1 MISQDIINPNEM
13 YKYDDSDMISMCRSS
28 EGFSRDIMER
38 IDNRQLLKVAKSEP
52 VNGFENPEQIFKID
66 KEKLAKAEE
75 EISEDFGLDRN
86 YVILN
91 VSEYP
96 SFDEMK
102 TWVSFGENLY
112 HLNEISS
119 IVGALSSARF
129 NSADIALYVPKEDM
143 KKINRL
149 KLDNYIDLPE
159 RVNKFDT
166 IHFEQSTLF

>member
-1 MISQDIINPNEM
+1 
-13 YKYDDSDMISMCRSS
+13 
-28 EGFSRDIMER
+28 
-38 IDNRQLLKVAKSEP
+38 
-52 VNGFENPEQIFKID
+52 
-66 KEKLAKAEE
+66 
-75 EISEDFGLDRN
+75 LDRN

>member
-1 MISQDIINPNEM
+1 VSRTDFNKKWLLINFWASWNETSKQQNRTI
-13 YKYDDSDMISMCRSS
+13 YKPLYKEI
-28 EGFSRDIMER
+28 E
-38 IDNRQLLKVAKSEP
+38 
-52 VNGFENPEQIFKID
+52 

-129 NSADIALYVPKEDM
+129 NSADIALYVPKEDLG
-143 KKINRL
+143 KINRL